1 MDSLVQDL
9 EHLGRGPLDEEQV
22 PQPPNDGPPL
32 FDFFRLGQYVLAP
45 VVAHAEENIVGQGIG

>member
-1 MDSLVQDL
+1 MQDL